1 MCLTT
6 ACENEDEVK
15 IDRAV
20 LVGVWERTHTARAE
34 QDGFASVEEANNWLA
49 AFDWES
55 AKEAIDEDESS
66 EAVFVDI
73 RKDDHAVF
81 YYKSHVGVK
90 CEYRLEGTDIFF
102 SWGEEWVEELFRI
115 TSLSETSLV
124 LEVVDEYMVYEDPKK
139 KGTMCVFVEREFYQK
154 RAGGVPDEESYY
166 VEGEDAEDP
175 RKDYIVGIWEC
186 TYVGSRGWGASFPND
201 FFSKFT
207 EDWDALK
214 VATYNPETGGS
225 FWIVEYKR
233 DKTGIHY
240 RGNYSSD
247 KDYILSETHKVT
259 YEGNTI
265 SPSTDAI
272 MVVISEKEDWM
283 GNGWGEWE
291 TSYAMDTNYNL
302 LYNIMPGRSK
312 NRTFTRYY
320 FERREVLP
328 DFK

>member
-1 MCLTT
+1 MKLPEYVYLCRYFLTRKKTAMRKIWALGLGLACLTT
-6 ACENEDEVK
+6 ACEKENEIK
-15 IDRAV
+15 IDKAA
-20 LVGVWERTHTARAE
+20 LVGIWELTHTAHAGK
-34 QDGFASVEEANNWLA
+34 DGFTSFEAANKWLA

-186 TYVGSRGWGASFPND
+186 TGVGSRMFTGTSMYVFA
-201 FFSKFT
+201 SKFT

-214 VATYNPETGGS
+214 VETYNPETGGS

-233 DKTGIHY
+233 DKTGVHY
-240 RGNYSSD
+240 RGNYSVD
-247 KDYILSETHKVT
+247 KDYLLTETHEVT
-259 YEGNTI
+259 YEGYGI
-265 SPSTDAI
+265 SPCT
-272 MVVISEKEDWM
+272 
-283 GNGWGEWE
+283 
-291 TSYAMDTNYNL
+291 L
-302 LYNIMPGRSK
+302 R
-312 NRTFTRYY
+312 
-320 FERREVLP
+320 
-328 DFK
+328 